1 MRRLLQFFIR
11 QRAFVELLTIG
22 VIAVG
27 IVSAY
32 TIQKAVFPNITF
44 DWITISTVFP
54 GATAKEVE
62 NLVTNPLEQDLR
74 EVDGVEEMTSTSI
87 AGSSSIFLRLDPDET
102 TEEEAQRDI
111 QNIVDRF
118 GKLPENAEQP
128 VVTVIETKM
137 IPIIQVALTRT
148 SDVSELQLR
157 EIARKME
164 RELETIPGVARVDIR
179 GLRDLEI
186 HVIADQEKLRSKQIS
201 LSDLIRTVR
210 SSNVSIPGG
219 TISARETIKAGTE
232 ITVRAG
238 ERYESPM
245 QVANTVVRANELGT
259 AIRIADVA
267 EVKYALDEPKFLTL
281 TNGSPSLNLVVLQKE
296 KADSLK
302 LVEKLKQR
310 VEELKGP
317 LPKGVSYR
325 FVDDLSDFIGRRLS
339 ILGSNLIFGV
349 SFVILILPLI
359 VPFRFALVI
368 AAGIPF
374 AFLGAITVLY
384 VSGYSINLISMMGL
398 VIVIGM
404 LVDDAIVV
412 TENAARLI
420 NDGQPSSVAAL
431 NGAMD
436 VIRPV
441 LASVTTTIIVF
452 LPMLLMSG
460 IIGKYIEA
468 IPIAV
473 IAALS
478 ISVMEAF
485 FILPTHIAY
494 WAKEK
499 NRTKK
504 ERSISKLMKVT
515 AVTRSYW
522 DNKVQPGYLKAVKKV
537 VQHRYVAVGA
547 ITVIFILSV
556 FMASQKMKIV
566 LFPPGAT
573 EVFYIRTQ
581 APVGTSLQ
589 KHYSLVKPIEA
600 ELQKLPDTEV
610 KTFVTL
616 VGSHEHGEGDI
627 QAIRGSEYAQIT
639 VELTPPESRDRST
652 EEIIEGLR
660 SKIGITEGLTNIAYQ
675 RESTG
680 PPVGKPVSIGI
691 MGSEYSSIL
700 SAVEIVKQTLREVNG
715 VSDIEDSFVRGKKE
729 LKVGIVESESAAS
742 AVTEEEVGLAVRAA
756 FEGVEATTIQELEE
770 EVAVRG
776 ILSKP
781 DRDRIATINEVNV
794 TNSAGDLISLKNVTK
809 LEEQETVGRYEHLDN
824 RRQVRVTA
832 EVNTD
837 LISSTEAT
845 ELVRTM
851 IPKIK
856 AGHPD
861 LQFDFGGEEEETQE
875 SIRSLRNI
883 FFVALLGIF
892 LILVLTFNNLL
903 QPFLILLTVPLGI
916 TAVIIVFFIHRMPL
930 SFLGILGIIALSGVI
945 ANNAIVLVDFVNQ
958 KRRAGFDR
966 LESIFEA
973 AKVRLKPIFL
983 TTMTTVAGIM
993 PTAYGLGGR
1002 DPFVVP
1008 IARALGWGILV
1019 GSLLT
1024 MFVFP
1029 AALAVVDDIMV
1040 KISKK
1045 K

>member
-349 SFVILILPLI
+349 SFVILL
-359 VPFRFALVI
+359 
-368 AAGIPF
+368 
-374 AFLGAITVLY
+374 
-384 VSGYSINLISMMGL
+384 
-398 VIVIGM
+398 
-404 LVDDAIVV
+404 
-412 TENAARLI
+412 
-420 NDGQPSSVAAL
+420 
-431 NGAMD
+431 
-436 VIRPV
+436 
-441 LASVTTTIIVF
+441 
-452 LPMLLMSG
+452 
-460 IIGKYIEA
+460 
-468 IPIAV
+468 
-473 IAALS
+473 
-478 ISVMEAF
+478 
-485 FILPTHIAY
+485 
-494 WAKEK
+494 
-499 NRTKK
+499 
-504 ERSISKLMKVT
+504 
-515 AVTRSYW
+515 
-522 DNKVQPGYLKAVKKV
+522 
-537 VQHRYVAVGA
+537 
-547 ITVIFILSV
+547 
-556 FMASQKMKIV
+556 
-566 LFPPGAT
+566 
-573 EVFYIRTQ
+573 
-581 APVGTSLQ
+581 
-589 KHYSLVKPIEA
+589 
-600 ELQKLPDTEV
+600 
-610 KTFVTL
+610 
-616 VGSHEHGEGDI
+616 
-627 QAIRGSEYAQIT
+627 
-639 VELTPPESRDRST
+639 
-652 EEIIEGLR
+652 
-660 SKIGITEGLTNIAYQ
+660 
-675 RESTG
+675 
-680 PPVGKPVSIGI
+680 
-691 MGSEYSSIL
+691 
-700 SAVEIVKQTLREVNG
+700 
-715 VSDIEDSFVRGKKE
+715 
-729 LKVGIVESESAAS
+729 
-742 AVTEEEVGLAVRAA
+742 
-756 FEGVEATTIQELEE
+756 
-770 EVAVRG
+770 
-776 ILSKP
+776 
-781 DRDRIATINEVNV
+781 
-794 TNSAGDLISLKNVTK
+794 
-809 LEEQETVGRYEHLDN
+809 
-824 RRQVRVTA
+824 
-832 EVNTD
+832 
-837 LISSTEAT
+837 
-845 ELVRTM
+845 
-851 IPKIK
+851 
-856 AGHPD
+856 
-861 LQFDFGGEEEETQE
+861 
-875 SIRSLRNI
+875 
-883 FFVALLGIF
+883 
-892 LILVLTFNNLL
+892 
-903 QPFLILLTVPLGI
+903 
-916 TAVIIVFFIHRMPL
+916 
-930 SFLGILGIIALSGVI
+930 
-945 ANNAIVLVDFVNQ
+945 
-958 KRRAGFDR
+958 
-966 LESIFEA
+966 
-973 AKVRLKPIFL
+973 
-983 TTMTTVAGIM
+983 
-993 PTAYGLGGR
+993 
-1002 DPFVVP
+1002 
-1008 IARALGWGILV
+1008 
-1019 GSLLT
+1019 
-1024 MFVFP
+1024 
-1029 AALAVVDDIMV
+1029 
-1040 KISKK
+1040 
-1045 K
+1045 